1 MLLKW
6 LSVSFYLFFL
16 PRTNYSLPTRQLEK
30 SFRSISAKKYN
41 IAVTSGSTALIGSLF
56 SNEITRTKVATCIHM
71 IPSSYL
77 ASYVNGNKTIPIS
90 FDSNNL
96 GPCLHDLK
104 AKYQEHKFSA
114 FIYCDY
120 YGSSGN
126 YDDVYN
132 FCNANSI
139 TLIRDSSHSHHYK
152 SLSENK
158 YDDEHICYSFQ
169 TAKPMSGFEGGMFST
184 NSPTIASK
192 FCYYGS
198 QSKYQQE
205 LSDRDIPFSLDKNL
219 GYGIKYRINPL
230 ASASLIPDLLLL
242 SIHNWLIRC
251 LYSLFALHPNK
262 FLNSSLCR
270 LYTKETSFAFCGN
283 LIFSVPNELS
293 LQAFHSFIKAY
304 RLPFYQRDYDL
315 THFTTSNNINIKN
328 SCSGSRSFSTHLFSV
343 NV

>member
-1 MLLKW
+1 
-6 LSVSFYLFFL
+6 
-16 PRTNYSLPTRQLEK
+16 
-30 SFRSISAKKYN
+30 
-41 IAVTSGSTALIGSLF
+41 
-56 SNEITRTKVATCIHM
+56 
-71 IPSSYL
+71 
-77 ASYVNGNKTIPIS
+77 
-90 FDSNNL
+90 
-96 GPCLHDLK
+96 
-104 AKYQEHKFSA
+104 
-114 FIYCDY
+114 
-120 YGSSGN
+120 
-126 YDDVYN
+126 
-132 FCNANSI
+132 
-139 TLIRDSSHSHHYK
+139 
-152 SLSENK
+152 
-158 YDDEHICYSFQ
+158 
-169 TAKPMSGFEGGMFST
+169 MSGFEGGMFST

-293 LQAFHSFIKAY
+293 LQAFHSFIKAS

-315 THFTTSNNINIKN
+315 SHFTTSNNINIKKTVAQAQDHFQRTYFLSMSN
-328 SCSGSRSFSTHLFSV
+328 VLCLKSSPSYLFFDIPTLNAQCLHYRAACPQSL
-343 NV
+343 